1 MMQIENTLVSDDLL
15 EKEFVCNI
23 QKCKGACCVEG
34 EAGAPLEESEL
45 ALLEKHFDAFAPY
58 LNEKGLAEIEKQG
71 LFVKGLDGEWE
82 TPIIDGKECVYT
94 IFDAKGNAACGIE
107 KAYREGKIDWKKPIS
122 CHLYPIRVQQYSEFA
137 AVNYHHWQICD
148 SGCTLGEELQLPV
161 YQFVKE
167 ALIRKFGEAWYAT
180 LEQVAQERGNL
191 TS

>member
-58 LNEKGLAEIEKQG
+58 LNEQGLAEIEKQG

-107 KAYREGKIDWKKPIS
+107 KAHREGKIDWKKPFPAIYTPFGCSNIPSLLRSIITTGKFAIQDVLWGKNFS
-122 CHLYPIRVQQYSEFA
+122 CPFI
-137 AVNYHHWQICD
+137 
-148 SGCTLGEELQLPV
+148 
-161 YQFVKE
+161 
-167 ALIRKFGEAWYAT
+167 
-180 LEQVAQERGNL
+180 NL
-191 TS
+191 SKKL